1 MAEVRRST
9 EHVKITAMTMHMTT
23 RSTFLIAALIIAVAS
38 ASGHTQVSCAAELN
52 TAEKL
57 KTATLDLQNPHLV
70 YILDPQLAS
79 SIYIVDGDEAG
90 MVGLISAGH
99 LPNMVMSV
107 DKNRFAVVET
117 YWSRGARGDRVDVL
131 TTYGMETLTAQGEV
145 VLPEG
150 RILTTTKKWD
160 AAETPDGRYAL
171 SYNMTPAMTVS
182 IVDIQAM
189 KYVGEIETP
198 DCALI
203 FPSAPTRFSML
214 CADGSMLTTNFEANG
229 NAQTTR
235 SHPFFDANLDP
246 VFEHPAFDR
255 WKALAYFVS
264 YEGAV
269 YPVDLKGQVPS
280 FGKSWSLLSDEDKS
294 KKWRPGGW
302 QPFAVHPKS
311 NRLFVMMHRGDRW
324 THKQAGTE
332 IWVFNLES
340 KKRIKRIPLEEPAMS
355 LTVSLDDAP
364 QLYTISEEGTL
375 HIWDA
380 QTYEYEDSVDELGD
394 TPLVLYVSGE

>member
-1 MAEVRRST
+1 M
-9 EHVKITAMTMHMTT
+9 
-23 RSTFLIAALIIAVAS
+23 
-38 ASGHTQVSCAAELN
+38 
-52 TAEKL
+52 
-57 KTATLDLQNPHLV
+57 
-70 YILDPQLAS
+70 
-79 SIYIVDGDEAG
+79 
-90 MVGLISAGH
+90 
-99 LPNMVMSV
+99 
-107 DKNRFAVVET
+107 
-117 YWSRGARGDRVDVL
+117 
-131 TTYGMETLTAQGEV
+131 
-145 VLPEG
+145 LPEG

-302 QPFAVHPKS
+302 RAGNESSGF
-311 NRLFVMMHRGDRW
+311 RW
-324 THKQAGTE
+324 R
-332 IWVFNLES
+332 S
-340 KKRIKRIPLEEPAMS
+340 RRCR
-355 LTVSLDDAP
+355 
-364 QLYTISEEGTL
+364 
-375 HIWDA
+375 
-380 QTYEYEDSVDELGD
+380 
-394 TPLVLYVSGE
+394 